1 MGTLKNRQIESL
13 CYIVGFSDNNV
24 LKVYIKLVSY
34 SLLVQILRNLK
45 DAFWPFQHDQSGNL
59 FLRAARAA
67 YFIDVSNVNE
77 DRYFSLMILICC

>member
-1 MGTLKNRQIESL
+1 
-13 CYIVGFSDNNV
+13 
-24 LKVYIKLVSY
+24 
-34 SLLVQILRNLK
+34 VQILRNLK

-67 YFIDVSNVNE
+67 NFIDVSNVNE